1 MLEGNANYNALISA
15 SVLDALYFFV
25 REVKRE
31 QKAKQLTTSRGYL
44 PSFKGLGASVNRLA
58 TRFG

>member
-25 REVKRE
+25 REVKTL
-31 QKAKQLTTSRGYL
+31 KVTTSRAADKHL
-44 PSFKGLGASVNRLA
+44 KANIK
-58 TRFG
+58 